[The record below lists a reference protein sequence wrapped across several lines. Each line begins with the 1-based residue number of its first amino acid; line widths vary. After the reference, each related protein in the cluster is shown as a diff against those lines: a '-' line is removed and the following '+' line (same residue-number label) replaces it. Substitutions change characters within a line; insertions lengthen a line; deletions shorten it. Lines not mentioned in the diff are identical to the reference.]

1 MILPNGNYVI
11 TRDRLKRLLAGM
23 PVYLMPDSGV
33 FISLDRGIGQQTV
46 NAVMSEV
53 LHEAHPRDFLRI
65 CQGDKIGD

>member
-11 TRDRLKRLLAGM
+11 TRDKLKRLLAGM

-33 FISLDRGIGQQTV
+33 FISLDRNIGLREV
-46 NAVMSEV
+46 NIVMSEV
-53 LHEAHPRDFLRI
+53 LHEAHPRDFQRL